1 MTRSINNK
9 SNYNIS
15 EFEALIH
22 DLCEFATER
31 LGTQKIPVI
40 NFISDDTNHPHLGK
54 TGYYDPNNMEI
65 TIYVDDRHPKDMM
78 RSIAHELV
86 HHMQN
91 EKGMFDQSHQMTDSY
106 AQKDPHLR
114 KMEAEAYLKGNMCFR
129 DWEDQFKSQNKD
141 IFNERRIY
149 KMSTKDWKN
158 KELNTLLNE
167 RWGFSMDLG
176 KLNEASKPDFL
187 DLDDDGD
194 KEESMKDAAEDAK
207 LEEEVIE
214 ECGCEE
220 PAEQHMAPC
229 DMHAAEP
236 AAMVYEE
243 GELPA
248 DNPEEQA
255 LADLLEDMLDKL
267 TVEQLRTALKLKEQG
282 NFESEK

>member
-1 MTRSINNK
+1 MTRNINNK

-22 DLCEFATER
+22 DLCEFASER

-91 EKGMFDQSHQMTDSY
+91 EKGMFDQSHQMTDGY

-158 KELNTLLNE
+158 KEINTLLNE

-187 DLDDDGD
+187 DLDKDGD

-207 LEEEVIE
+207 LEEEVVE
-214 ECGCEE
+214 ETASAAPEATIMVVEE
-220 PAEQHMAPC
+220 EEAPAE
-229 DMHAAEP
+229 AAE
-236 AAMVYEE
+236 
-243 GELPA
+243 
-248 DNPEEQA
+248 D
-255 LADLLEDMLDKL
+255 DLLQKMLDAL
-267 TVEQLRTALKLKEQG
+267 TIEQLRAALAMKQG
-282 NFESEK
+282 QPESE